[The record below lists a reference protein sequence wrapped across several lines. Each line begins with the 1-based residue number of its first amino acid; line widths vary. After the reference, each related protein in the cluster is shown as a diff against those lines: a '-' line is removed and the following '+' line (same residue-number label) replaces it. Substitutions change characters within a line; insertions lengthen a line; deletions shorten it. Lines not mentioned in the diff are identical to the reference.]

1 MRVTIGFVLIDDEE
15 DWIFADD
22 EVERLLADEDGWLTA
37 LDPTPV
43 ATLADATTEDDLAL
57 TTPLVRVII
66 GDADLEVEIAELD
79 CAPETLDDFFEE
91 ELATFDDELFRA
103 DEET

>member
-1 MRVTIGFVLIDDEE
+1 LDS
-15 DWIFADD
+15 A
-22 EVERLLADEDGWLTA
+22 LL
-37 LDPTPV
+37 
-43 ATLADATTEDDLAL
+43 ATLADTTMEDDLAL